1 MGESKENTGS
11 NVFTTFVLKT
21 FESFKDQTWF
31 KILCALIL
39 LVFFGVMMYNI
50 SNYSVKKTIEVQ
62 NEKEKVEHQANF
74 EKSMHVYSDVK
85 RVIRQYQNVTNA
97 DYIFLLE
104 YHNGSENIITG
115 VQFCK
120 FDITLEVIG
129 DSVQW
134 VNTVKFKDDIIA
146 RYDVLTNCNLTEKVI
161 LMYNMEE
168 LAQVDRYLYCM
179 MESLG
184 AKEVAITNLSNSQR
198 SSYGA
203 ILFISI
209 NEPLERY
216 YISRCKNEVEKSF
229 LEVK

>member
-11 NVFTTFVLKT
+11 NIFTTFVLKT
-21 FESFKDQTWF
+21 FESFKDQAWF
-31 KILCALIL
+31 KILCAVIL

-50 SNYSVKKTIEVQ
+50 SNYSVKKTIEIQ
-62 NEKEKVEHQANF
+62 NKKEKVEHQANF
-74 EKSMHVYSDVK
+74 EKSMHVYNDVK
-85 RVIRQYQNVTNA
+85 RVIRHYQSSTKA

-104 YHNGSENIITG
+104 YHNGSENIVTG

-120 FDITLEVIG
+120 FDITLEVLS

-146 RYDVLTNCNLTEKVI
+146 RYDVLTNCDLTEKVI
-161 LMYNMEE
+161 LMYSMEE
-168 LAQVDRYLYCM
+168 LALVDRYLYCL
-179 MESLG
+179 METLG

-203 ILFISI
+203 MLFISTK
-209 NEPLERY
+209 EPLERY